1 MEPIVNYL
9 EDVETKI
16 MKEMSVLFQKMRDQR
31 DTMSLTGI
39 EDMYRCEP
47 IKGVLYEPCVRIP
60 GPGGHYYCSE
70 YALPKEEYV
79 ICSIQSIRQHTSGQT
94 YAGATN
100 KCIAITNYGRC
111 FLPKQIGGE
120 YGRGYNSYTPTND
133 TTIQLEYRT
142 IPIQTL
148 DPLPYKMPEHF
159 IKVFHLGLSI
169 GRIRED
175 SLHMNINGDVHE
187 QVITTLSN
195 TCSSLQELNKEFYLF
210 AGKWKPHMTETATL
224 DVDNM
229 RQTILE
235 HTASIQDLSGKN
247 QALESRSIQLQAEVQ
262 LLQEQNAKLEKETA
276 ELRPLQSYKAAVIDC
291 METHDHTNIDYP
303 DEERWGDEDSGFI
316 KAFRDWYTDK
326 VCMDKWEYDD
336 VMESKEELNEYR
348 IYKKVKAEMVSS
360 GMDTSNVA
368 RTVRNIK
375 KGVDKLNHA

>member
-1 MEPIVNYL
+1 MEPIVNYV

-47 IKGVLYEPCVRIP
+47 IDGVLYEPFVRIP
-60 GPGGHYYCSE
+60 LTIGPRNGHYYCTDFT
-70 YALPKEEYV
+70 LPKDEYV
-79 ICSIQSIRQHTSGQT
+79 IFRKETTHQRQNGQT
-94 YAGATN
+94 WDPPTYM
-100 KCIAITNYGRC
+100 CIALTTHGRC
-111 FLPKQIGGE
+111 FLTNPVKEICTFPTNCFE
-120 YGRGYNSYTPTND
+120 GYHPSQYTPH
-133 TTIQLEYRT
+133 TILR
-142 IPIQTL
+142 L
-148 DPLPYKMPEHF
+148 DPLPYKMPSRF
-159 IKVFHLGLSI
+159 FTIFSLAYTI
-169 GRIRED
+169 GRID
-175 SLHMNINGDVHE
+175 LPTLHSPSNVSVQNTISDATTTKQNI
-187 QVITTLSN
+187 
-195 TCSSLQELNKEFYLF
+195 NKEFYLF

-224 DVDNM
+224 DIDNM

-235 HTASIQDLSGKN
+235 NTANIQELSAKN
-247 QALESRSIQLQAEVQ
+247 KALEAHTTHLQAEVQ
-262 LLQEQNAKLEKETA
+262 LLLDQKAKLEKDMA

-368 RTVRNIK
+368 RSVRNIK